1 MKRLKRLLTISAA
14 VIALVVA
21 TMPAGASAASARVEV
36 GGGEL
41 TLVHGVPGE
50 ADFPV
55 DITVKGRYFGFE
67 QTFEGVT
74 FGTVAPVAVP
84 FDRYTVAIR
93 AAGADKNSP
102 PVLKTRTWVGFRDK
116 AVVAHL
122 DGEGSPM
129 ISKFNNTTVLLYNGR
144 AQVTVRHL
152 AAAPAVDIIA
162 NDALTLIDGLSN
174 PDEAKVRVPAGTYN
188 VKVAAD
194 ADNNVVVFDSD
205 LTFAS
210 GTNTIIYAVGSLAG
224 ETFTPLVQV
233 KNALYTVGNAP
244 R

>member
-14 VIALVVA
+14 VTALVVA
-21 TMPAGASAASARVEV
+21 TMPAGASAAAARVEV

-41 TLVHGVPGE
+41 TLVHGIPGE
-50 ADFPV
+50 GDFPV
-55 DITVKGRYFGFE
+55 DITVTGRFFGFS

-74 FGTVAPVAVP
+74 FGTVAEIAVP
-84 FDRYTVAIR
+84 FDRYSVAIR
-93 AAGADKNSP
+93 AAGADPASR

-129 ISKFNNTTVLLYNGR
+129 ISKFANTTVLLYNGR

-174 PDEAKVRVPAGTYN
+174 PDQAKVRVGAGTYN

-194 ADNNVVVFDSD
+194 ADNNVVVFDAD

-224 ETFTPLVQV
+224 ESFTPLVQV
-233 KNALYTVGNAP
+233 KNALYTVGHAP